1 MSVKRFMITS
11 ESELPKEPSD
21 PAFVILDVTDPRK
34 ISFVDRI
41 RTLGTTVSFA
51 SHNGLLFCSELRHLE
66 IFDVSSL
73 PKISRVSMFEGSHPG
88 NTTLYEVSE
97 KRLYLSSYQ
106 QGISVIDVK
115 NPTSPVLLGSC
126 DCDISVEPT
135 ATYGPYGISQI
146 VKKGHYIYGVAMDYS
161 MTKAREALYV
171 YDVSDIE
178 NIRKAARLS
187 TTPVKGHGIAMNGDN
202 LFVAGACGVL
212 SIDISIPEEP
222 EVIGELSLEG
232 RFGVYALCNH
242 QRLLVSGRI
251 IGYAEENSE
260 FKDYSNYTSLPIL
273 PSDKSQNGF
282 FQVIDVSNPVHP
294 FLINETRI
302 DTGEGFGF
310 LVDKDTA
317 YLACS
322 NGVATV
328 DVRDVNNPTVS
339 AFFDELDQTKEY
351 IGVAIVEAD

>member
-1 MSVKRFMITS
+1 VKRFMITS

-41 RTLGTTVSFA
+41 RTLGTTISFA
-51 SHNGLLFCSELRHLE
+51 FHNGLLFCSELRHLE

-73 PKISRVSMFEGSHPG
+73 PKISRISRLEGNHPG

-97 KRLYLSSYQ
+97 RRLYLSSYQ

-126 DCDISVEPT
+126 DCDISVEPG
-135 ATYGPYGISQI
+135 AGIGPYGISQI
-146 VKKGHYIYGVAMDYS
+146 MKKGHYIYGVAMDYS

-171 YDVSDIE
+171 YDVSDVE

-187 TTPVKGHGIAMNGDN
+187 TTPVRGHGMAIVGSH
-202 LFVAGACGVL
+202 LFAVGACGTL
-212 SIDISIPEEP
+212 SIDISSPEEP
-222 EVIGELSLEG
+222 LTIGELPLEG
-232 RFGVYALCNH
+232 RFGVFARDYRN
-242 QRLLVSGRI
+242 RLLISGRI
-251 IGYAEENSE
+251 LEFAEEESSA
-260 FKDYSNYTSLPIL
+260 KADSKLSSLPL
-273 PSDKSQNGF
+273 LSSDRSQNGF
-282 FQVIDVSNPVHP
+282 FQVIDISNPVHP
-294 FLINETRI
+294 RLINETRI
-302 DTGEGFGF
+302 DTGEVFGF
-310 LVDKDTA
+310 LVDKDIA

-322 NGVATV
+322 HGVATV
-328 DVRDVNNPTVS
+328 DVKDVNNPTVL

>member
-1 MSVKRFMITS
+1 MKRFMITS
-11 ESELPKEPSD
+11 ESELPIEPYD
-21 PAFVILDVTDPRK
+21 PAFVVLDVTDPRK

-51 SHNGLLFCSELRHLE
+51 SHNGLLFCSEIGHLE

-73 PKISRVSMFEGSHPG
+73 PKISRVSMFEGNHPG

-106 QGISVIDVK
+106 HGISVIDVK

-146 VKKGHYIYGVAMDYS
+146 EKKGSFVYGVAMDYS
-161 MTKAREALYV
+161 MTKGREALYV
-171 YDVSDIE
+171 YDVGDVGNIE
-178 NIRKAARLS
+178 KAARLS
-187 TTPVKGHGIAMNGDN
+187 TTPVRGHGMAIVGSH
-202 LFVAGACGVL
+202 LFAVGACGIL
-212 SIDISIPEEP
+212 SIDISSPEEP
-222 EVIGELSLEG
+222 LTIGELPLEG
-232 RFGVYALCNH
+232 RFGVFARDYRN
-242 QRLLVSGRI
+242 RLLISGRI
-251 IGYAEENSE
+251 LEFAEEESYA
-260 FKDYSNYTSLPIL
+260 KADSKLSSKPLL
-273 PSDKSQNGF
+273 SSDRSQNGF
-282 FQVIDVSNPVHP
+282 FQVIDVSNPIHP
-294 FLINETRI
+294 RLLSETRI
-302 DTGEGFGF
+302 DTGEGFGL

-328 DVRDVNNPTVS
+328 DVKDVNNPTVL

-351 IGVAIVEAD
+351 IGVATVEAD

>member
-1 MSVKRFMITS
+1 MKRFMITS

-41 RTLGTTVSFA
+41 RTLGTTISFA

-73 PKISRVSMFEGSHPG
+73 PKISRISRLEGNHPG

-97 KRLYLSSYQ
+97 RRLYLSSYQ

-126 DCDISVEPT
+126 DCDISVEPG
-135 ATYGPYGISQI
+135 AGIGPYGISQI
-146 VKKGHYIYGVAMDYS
+146 VKRGHYVFGVAMDYVA
-161 MTKAREALYV
+161 TKEREALYV

-178 NIRKAARLS
+178 NVRKAARLS
-187 TTPVKGHGIAMNGDN
+187 TTPVKGHGMAIVGSH
-202 LFVAGACGVL
+202 LFAVGACGIL
-212 SIDISIPEEP
+212 SIDISSPGEP
-222 EVIGELSLEG
+222 LTIGELPLEG
-232 RFGVYALCNH
+232 RFGVFARDYRN
-242 QRLLVSGRI
+242 RLLISGRI
-251 IGYAEENSE
+251 LEFAEEESSA
-260 FKDYSNYTSLPIL
+260 KADSKLSSLPL
-273 PSDKSQNGF
+273 LSSDRSQNGF
-282 FQVIDVSNPVHP
+282 FQVIDVSNPVYP

-310 LVDKDTA
+310 LVNKDIA

-322 NGVATV
+322 HGVATV
-328 DVRDVNNPTVS
+328 DVTDVSNPAVL
-339 AFFDELDQTKEY
+339 AFFDELDPTKEY
-351 IGVAIVEAD
+351 IGVEIIQVD

>member
-1 MSVKRFMITS
+1 MKRFMITS

-41 RTLGTTVSFA
+41 RTLGTTISFA
-51 SHNGLLFCSELRHLE
+51 FHNGLLFCSELRHLE

-73 PKISRVSMFEGSHPG
+73 PKISRISRLEGNHPG

-97 KRLYLSSYQ
+97 RRLYLSSYQ

-126 DCDISVEPT
+126 DCDISVEPG
-135 ATYGPYGISQI
+135 AGIGPYGISQI
-146 VKKGHYIYGVAMDYS
+146 MKKGHYIYGVAMDYS

-171 YDVSDIE
+171 YDVSDVE

-187 TTPVKGHGIAMNGDN
+187 TTPVRGHGMAIVGSH
-202 LFVAGACGVL
+202 LFAVGACGTL
-212 SIDISIPEEP
+212 SIDISSPEEP
-222 EVIGELSLEG
+222 LTIGELPLEG
-232 RFGVYALCNH
+232 RFGVFARDYRN
-242 QRLLVSGRI
+242 RLLISGRI
-251 IGYAEENSE
+251 LEFAEEESSA
-260 FKDYSNYTSLPIL
+260 KADSKLSSLPL
-273 PSDKSQNGF
+273 LSSDRSQNGF
-282 FQVIDVSNPVHP
+282 FQVIDTSNPVHP
-294 FLINETRI
+294 RLINEIRI

-322 NGVATV
+322 HGVATV
-328 DVRDVNNPTVS
+328 DVKDVNNPAVL

-351 IGVAIVEAD
+351 IGVAIIEVD

>member
-1 MSVKRFMITS
+1 MITS
-11 ESELPKEPSD
+11 ESELPIEPSD

-51 SHNGLLFCSELRHLE
+51 SHNGLLFSSELRHLE

-73 PKISRVSMFEGSHPG
+73 PKISRVSMFEGNHPG
-88 NTTLYEVSE
+88 NTTLYEASE
-97 KRLYLSSYQ
+97 RRLYLSSYQ
-106 QGISVIDVK
+106 QGISVIDLK

-126 DCDISVEPT
+126 DCDISVEST

-146 VKKGHYIYGVAMDYS
+146 MKKGNYIYGVAIDYS
-161 MTKAREALYV
+161 MTKGREALYV
-171 YDVSDIE
+171 YDVSNVE

-187 TTPVKGHGIAMNGDN
+187 TTPVRGHGMAIVGSH
-202 LFVAGACGVL
+202 LFVVGAFGVL
-212 SIDISIPEEP
+212 SIDIDSPEEP
-222 EVIGELSLEG
+222 MTIGELLLEG
-232 RFGVYALCNH
+232 RFGVFARDYRN
-242 QRLLVSGRI
+242 RLLISGRI
-251 IGYAEENSE
+251 LEFAEEESSA
-260 FKDYSNYTSLPIL
+260 KADSKLSSLPL
-273 PSDKSQNGF
+273 LSSDRSQNGF
-282 FQVIDVSNPVHP
+282 FQVIDTSNPVHP
-294 FLINETRI
+294 RLINEIRI

-322 NGVATV
+322 HGVATV
-328 DVRDVNNPTVS
+328 DVKDVNNPAVL

-351 IGVAIVEAD
+351 IGVAIIEVD

>member
-1 MSVKRFMITS
+1 MITS

-41 RTLGTTVSFA
+41 RTLGTTISFA
-51 SHNGLLFCSELRHLE
+51 FHNGLLFCSELRHLE

-73 PKISRVSMFEGSHPG
+73 PKISRISRLEGNHPG

-97 KRLYLSSYQ
+97 RRLYLSSYQ

-126 DCDISVEPT
+126 DCDISVEPG
-135 ATYGPYGISQI
+135 AGIGPYGISQI
-146 VKKGHYIYGVAMDYS
+146 MKKGHYIYGVAMDYS

-187 TTPVKGHGIAMNGDN
+187 TTPVRGHGMAIVGSH
-202 LFVAGACGVL
+202 LFAVGACGTL
-212 SIDISIPEEP
+212 SIDISSPEEP
-222 EVIGELSLEG
+222 LTIGELPLEG
-232 RFGVYALCNH
+232 RFGVFARDYRN
-242 QRLLVSGRI
+242 RLLISGRI
-251 IGYAEENSE
+251 LEFAEEESSA
-260 FKDYSNYTSLPIL
+260 KADSKLSSLPL
-273 PSDKSQNGF
+273 LSSDRSQNGF
-282 FQVIDVSNPVHP
+282 FQVIDISNPVHP
-294 FLINETRI
+294 RLINETRI
-302 DTGEGFGF
+302 DTGEVFGF

-328 DVRDVNNPTVS
+328 DVKDVNNPTVS
-339 AFFDELDQTKEY
+339 AFFDELDPTKEY
-351 IGVAIVEAD
+351 IGVEIIQLD